1 MEEFSVLFAGPST
14 EPAEFA
20 VAWILEW
27 GTQAAVVGA
36 VLAILARLLV
46 FKPKYREYRTTT
58 DLAAR
63 TKRLG
68 IWLIATAALV
78 STLAFQVGRW
88 RDEALVESAALV
100 VGLLALAVGVR
111 GAWELSLGFATS
123 PRVDAK
129 VLNKDGTANEAWA
142 IDVLAQIN
150 NAHREGAT
158 PTSARA
164 SQRNQAD
171 FGDLI
176 KVADRTGN
184 GMAVL
189 VTWLF
194 QLFFN
199 VSPWLVQVTV
209 EDGLTAV
216 ATLRRNGHQVDEVT
230 IQLEFGEADQDN
242 HRKLMTMAASFAAM
256 RVAAMYVD
264 IKGFYGVDNWRSAAS
279 VSLAIQT
286 VGDERQTYIERALA
300 EDPSN
305 LMAEYEEVLDGYDD
319 ETDADLL
326 WARMDR
332 LEPMIDVATVLCG
345 WTMTLGERRSL
356 WHQRLLD
363 LTRAR
368 RMYIPEELEPP
379 LMMLRLMDWY
389 LGSISNWIALNLAS
403 EGRIP
408 TGTIGETSVEQR
420 RRNVA
425 RILEGF
431 ARALDDSEIGRRVP
445 DSGERDRLHMAAG
458 MDHKVLASWAQ
469 PSYGGH
475 TEGNLE
481 FWWRVA
487 SGSTDHDIQFSYAC
501 ALAHCYV
508 HSRNEEDRRDLT
520 DKIVGSVGYAK
531 YNSYWRDWTF
541 KDPELR
547 LLGHADDLR
556 ELALSSIDSAWHIE
570 RFRPALDIW
579 SVSALADPVMI
590 TEEVLASVRATKG
603 LKRTE
608 RQFISDGADILRA
621 ARTVT
626 APSLGEQGVLRAVR
640 YLLDDAGHDV
650 LSLRLA
656 SERDLSGLID
666 GTAAAVYWVPNSVER
681 IEVAQLIV
689 ALVERVAPRATS
701 MAAVR

>member
-1 MEEFSVLFAGPST
+1 MEEFSALLAEPNA

-27 GTQAAVVGA
+27 GTQAALVGA
-36 VLAILARLLV
+36 AFAIVARLLV
-46 FKPKYREYRTTT
+46 FRRVYRDYRT
-58 DLAAR
+58 DSGFASLK
-63 TKRLG
+63 KRLG
-68 IWLIATAALV
+68 IVLIVAAAAV
-78 STLAFQVGRW
+78 STLAYLVGRW
-88 RDEALVESAALV
+88 RDEAPVECVAAVVALV
-100 VGLLALAVGVR
+100 ALAVGVR

-123 PRVDAK
+123 PKVDAK
-129 VLNKDGTANEAWA
+129 VLNTDGTANEAWA
-142 IDVLAQIN
+142 IDVLAQIK
-150 NAHREGAT
+150 NAHSEGAT
-158 PTSARA
+158 PSSARA
-164 SQRNQAD
+164 SQKNQAD

-199 VSPWLVQVTV
+199 ISPWLVQVTV
-209 EDGLTAV
+209 EDGLSAV
-216 ATLRRNGHQVDEVT
+216 ATLLRNGHEVDEAT
-230 IQLEFGEADQDN
+230 IQLEVGEADQDN
-242 HRKLMTMAASFAAM
+242 HRKLMSMAATFAAI
-256 RVAAMYVD
+256 RVAAKYVD
-264 IKGFYGVDNWRSAAS
+264 IKGFYGVDNWRSAAF
-279 VSLAIQT
+279 VSLATQT
-286 VGDERQTYIERALA
+286 VGDERQTYIQRALA

-305 LMAEYEEVLDGYDD
+305 LMAEYEEVLDAYND

-326 WARMDR
+326 WDRMDR

-345 WTMTLGERRSL
+345 WTMKLGDEREL

-363 LTRAR
+363 SVHVR
-368 RMYIPEELEPP
+368 RMRGAEGLEPP

-389 LGSISNWIALNLAS
+389 LGSVSNWIALNLAS
-403 EGRIP
+403 EVRLP
-408 TGTIGETSVEQR
+408 SGTLVQTSVEQR
-420 RRNVA
+420 RDNVA
-425 RILEGF
+425 RILAGF
-431 ARALDDSEIGRRVP
+431 AAALDDPSIRRRVP
-445 DSGERDRLHMAAG
+445 DRDELESLQMVVG
-458 MDHKVLASWAQ
+458 MDHKVLAKWAQ
-469 PSYGGH
+469 PTYSAD
-475 TEGNLE
+475 TAKNLE
-481 FWWRVA
+481 SWWRSA
-487 SGSTDHDIQFSYAC
+487 SDSTDHDIQFSYAC

-508 HSRNEEDRRDLT
+508 RSRIEKDRRDLT
-520 DKIVGSVGYAK
+520 DEIVGSVGYAK
-531 YNSYWRDWTF
+531 FSPYWRDWTF

-547 LLGHADDLR
+547 MLGHDNDLR
-556 ELALSSIDSAWHIE
+556 ELALSSIDSAWQIE

-621 ARTVT
+621 ARAVT
-626 APSLGEQGVLRAVR
+626 APSLGEQAVLRAVR

-689 ALVERVAPRATS
+689 ALIERVAPRATS